1 MKLISSV
8 AHNPDLNSLNDN
20 SKLNKDLRKIIGGGY
35 TSYKNII
42 SIGYINELLNNNQL
56 LINRIS
62 NYLDSLETD
71 NTYTLLPV
79 IRWINDDTGLSNSI
93 TVSESLKIN
102 KFVDNLL
109 LAKKIADAMRKAFFR
124 YNVNQ
129 SNSELILMNRV

>member
-42 SIGYINELLNNNQL
+42 SIGYINELLNNKQL

-124 YNVNQ
+124 YKVNQ

>member
-8 AHNPDLNSLNDN
+8 AQNPDLNSLNDN

-42 SIGYINELLNNNQL
+42 SIGYINELLNNKQL

-62 NYLDSLETD
+62 NYLDSLEND

-124 YNVNQ
+124 YKVNQ

>member
-8 AHNPDLNSLNDN
+8 AQNHDLNSLNDN

-42 SIGYINELLNNNQL
+42 SIGYINELLNNKQL

-124 YNVNQ
+124 YKVNQ

>member
-8 AHNPDLNSLNDN
+8 AQNPELNSLNDN

-42 SIGYINELLNNNQL
+42 SIGYINELLNNKQL

-124 YNVNQ
+124 YKVNQ

>member
-8 AHNPDLNSLNDN
+8 AQNPDLNSLNDN

-42 SIGYINELLNNNQL
+42 SIGYINELLNNKQL

-124 YNVNQ
+124 YKVNQ

>member
-8 AHNPDLNSLNDN
+8 AHNPELNSLNDN

-42 SIGYINELLNNNQL
+42 SIGYINELLNNKQL

-124 YNVNQ
+124 YKVNQ